1 MWNNIFVIWKFL
13 YLFILWFR
21 FYLIDLTVYILL
33 CHEIASLNFISNEE
47 NPIPIDVPFLVFILI
62 SYLLQPTTYLTEKKR
77 KKKKKKKIPNPP
89 SKWTV
94 SWTCPTKGDGLFKVL
109 SFWIIEH

>member
-47 NPIPIDVPFLVFILI
+47 NPIPIGVPFLVFILT

-77 KKKKKKKIPNPP
+77 KKKKRKKFQILHQNGPFHGPVQQKAMAFLRF
-89 SKWTV
+89 SH
-94 SWTCPTKGDGLFKVL
+94 SGL
-109 SFWIIEH
+109 